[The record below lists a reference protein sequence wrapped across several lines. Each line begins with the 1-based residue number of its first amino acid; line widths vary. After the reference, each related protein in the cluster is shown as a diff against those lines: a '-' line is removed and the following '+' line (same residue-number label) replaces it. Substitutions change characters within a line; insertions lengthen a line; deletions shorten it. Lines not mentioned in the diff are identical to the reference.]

1 MIYVILG
8 DLFTFPEG
16 DAATNRVYS
25 YAKGLVENGIE
36 VHVICFKNIYTE
48 ITEGLYDGIH
58 YYNVLGEKKKDSR
71 FVVRNWKKLKK
82 YFRTIRLLKSLNRK
96 DKIKVIIVYSAL
108 PGTFMLSRYAAST
121 LKSKVVQ
128 EISEHPIRH
137 YREDGM
143 KYFLSVAKVKVESG
157 FTDGIICIS
166 KYLVDYFRKNKV
178 PPHRLFLLPSTVDP
192 SRFKCNGQSPF
203 PFRYIGYFGGLTFHR
218 DNVDNL
224 VRAFAIIEKKHPD
237 IHLVLG
243 GFCSRSERVQLLQ
256 LITDVGIQR
265 CKVLDYLSRDEI
277 VKYIINAHLL
287 VMVRADDL
295 KAQASFPS
303 KLSEYLATSKPV
315 ITVKVGEIPDYL
327 TDGVDVFMVEPGDSI
342 KLAEK
347 IDIVLNNYPE
357 SLKVAERGKRLTA
370 GVFNYRYQ
378 AKRMIRFIDSLYKL

>member
-48 ITEGLYDGIH
+48 ITEGMYDGIH

-82 YFRTIRLLKSLNRK
+82 YFKTIDLLRSLNRK

-108 PGTFMLSRYAAST
+108 PGTFMLSRYIAST

-128 EISEHPIRH
+128 EISEYPIRH

-143 KYFLSVAKVKVESG
+143 KYFFSTAKVKVESG

-166 KYLVDYFRKNKV
+166 KYLIDYFRKNNV
-178 PPHRLFLLPSTVDP
+178 PAHRLFLLPSTVDP
-192 SRFKCNGQSPF
+192 SRFNCDEQSPL
-203 PFRYIGYFGGLTFHR
+203 PFRYIGYFGGLTFYR
-218 DNVDNL
+218 DNIDNL
-224 VRAFAIIEKKHPD
+224 VGAFAIIEKKYPD
-237 IHLVLG
+237 LHLVLG
-243 GFCSRSERVQLLQ
+243 GFSSRSERVQLLQ
-256 LITDVGIQR
+256 FIADAGIER
-265 CKVLDYLSRDEI
+265 CLVLEYLSREEI

-295 KAQASFPS
+295 KAKASFPS
-303 KLSEYLATSKPV
+303 KLSEYLATAKPV
-315 ITVKVGEIPDYL
+315 ITVNVGEIPDYL
-327 TDGVDVFMVEPGDSI
+327 TDGVDVFMVEPGDSN

-347 IDIVLNNYPE
+347 IDVVLKNYPE
-357 SLKVAERGKRLTA
+357 SLKVAERGKLLTA
-370 GVFNYRYQ
+370 GIFNYSYQ